1 MGDLLAFLA
10 ALCWAASGVTIALG
24 AKDKSGDNGAFLSIL
39 ITLLLAAAVW
49 LVIGWG
55 AGTPTLDGMG
65 MLWFAVAGALTIFV
79 GRVFFH
85 SSIQWLGSVR
95 SSSVK
100 RMSPFFSVLLG
111 VTLLDE
117 PVTHKLVLGMVLIFG
132 GFGILIR
139 ESMVTRARAEPAVP
153 GAAPAGTGFW
163 SNPGFAYGTISALA
177 YAAGNIARKFG
188 LLHLPDPALGVLV
201 GSVTGALL
209 FVATALVVQSYR
221 AAVWSTFH
229 KFNPWLL
236 AAGVLASAG
245 QLLFFAAIEFSTV
258 SRVAL
263 IGSTEVFL
271 TMLIVVLLV
280 RNREKVTSSVVVA
293 AVMGLVGAGIILT
306 DRAPAAPSQAPSVSL
321 VHPVP

>member
-24 AKDKSGDNGAFLSIL
+24 ATDKDANNGAFLSIL
-39 ITLLLAAAVW
+39 VTLLLSALVW
-49 LVIGWG
+49 LVLGRQASAPMLNG
-55 AGTPTLDGMG
+55 LG

-85 SSIQWLGSVR
+85 SSVQWLGSVR

-100 RMSPFFSVLLG
+100 RMATFFSVLLG
-111 VTLLDE
+111 VTLLHE
-117 PVTHKLVLGMVLIFG
+117 PVTQKLVLGMVLIFG

-139 ESMVTRARAEPAVP
+139 ESIIARAKTEPATT
-153 GAAPAGTGFW
+153 GAAPLKKGFW
-163 SNPGFAYGTISALA
+163 SNPGFAFGTISALA

-188 LLHLPDPALGVLV
+188 LLHMPDPAFGVLA
-201 GSVTGALL
+201 GSITGVIS
-209 FVATALVVQSYR
+209 FVATALVVDSYR

-245 QLLFFAAIEFSTV
+245 QLLFFAAIDFSTV
-258 SRVAL
+258 SRVAV

-280 RNREKVTSSVVVA
+280 RNREKVTLSVVVA
-293 AVMGLVGAGIILT
+293 AVLGLVGAGVILT
-306 DRAPAAPSQAPSVSL
+306 DRPL
-321 VHPVP
+321 RLRL